1 MAKDYGN
8 EKQRALDLKSLERLI
23 WQSYGDVR
31 LVRLC
36 TVVLAS
42 FDFRQFLGSP
52 QAGTFIECLQI
63 GKK

>member
-8 EKQRALDLKSLERLI
+8 EKQQALDLLERL

-36 TVVLAS
+36 TSVVLAS
-42 FDFRQFLGSP
+42 FDF
-52 QAGTFIECLQI
+52 QI
-63 GKK
+63 FGIAPSWDIY